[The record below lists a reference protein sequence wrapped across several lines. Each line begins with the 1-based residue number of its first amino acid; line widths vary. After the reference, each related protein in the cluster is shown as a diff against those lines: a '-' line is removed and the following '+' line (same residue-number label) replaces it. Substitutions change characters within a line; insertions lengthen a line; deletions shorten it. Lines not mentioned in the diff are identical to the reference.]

1 MDRHYLKRASMK
13 NVLIVDDEMP
23 VQLTISE
30 GLGIYTKDLNVLTAE
45 NGKKA
50 VEVMESFKVDL
61 VVTDLN
67 MSEMDGFELLA
78 YIRKSYLNIPVIV
91 MTGFSTTEIEKK
103 LQTLDIF
110 GYIEKPLNL
119 KDLTDMIL
127 NGLAFRDTKSTKAL
141 W

>member
-1 MDRHYLKRASMK
+1 MK

-23 VQLTISE
+23 FQLTTPE

-67 MSEMDGFELLA
+67 MPEMDGL
-78 YIRKSYLNIPVIV
+78 
-91 MTGFSTTEIEKK
+91 
-103 LQTLDIF
+103 
-110 GYIEKPLNL
+110 
-119 KDLTDMIL
+119 
-127 NGLAFRDTKSTKAL
+127 
-141 W
+141 

>member
-1 MDRHYLKRASMK
+1 MK

-67 MSEMDGFELLA
+67 MPEMDGFELLA
-78 YIRKSYLNIPVIV
+78 YIRKSHPNIPVIV

-110 GYIEKPLNL
+110 GYIEKPFEL
-119 KDLTDMIL
+119 KYLTNMIL
-127 NGLAFRDTKSTKAL
+127 SGLAFRGI
-141 W
+141 